1 MWFNRVF
8 SREGGR
14 LKSPNIPGGA
24 TNFEVAADARH
35 ECTISGAVVA
45 TGKMTASNGTWNI
58 KAVSRRV
65 EV

>member
-1 MWFNRVF
+1 M
-8 SREGGR
+8 
-14 LKSPNIPGGA
+14 KSPNIPGGA